1 MAIENGQSRDTDN
14 ITHTRHS
21 TNFVKNHPVSI
32 TLQIKWIWETQ
43 NFAFIVPS
51 DPILL
56 LNVWRKQ
63 KINKTM

>member
-14 ITHTRHS
+14 ITHTRHN
-21 TNFVKNHPVSI
+21 TNFVKNYPVSI

-43 NFAFIVPS
+43 TFAFIVPS

-56 LNVWRKQ
+56 LKVWRKQ